1 MLKRDDK
8 ENKYQTFNRCVG
20 EEGIKSRKAAKEE
33 CRVSQGR
40 KEVKEGSQGWKEGR
54 KPRKEAKAE
63 GRKEGKKK
71 GKKQISKREF
81 RFAPSPLCVR

>member
-40 KEVKEGSQGWKEGR
+40 KSRKEVKIEGRMEGWKEGKKDGR
-54 KPRKEAKAE
+54 KGIKKEGRKE

-71 GKKQISKREF
+71 
-81 RFAPSPLCVR
+81 